1 MRFDG
6 ADYQAP
12 RDHDRLVR
20 QYDKVF
26 DLMSDRLWR
35 SLKDISDATGVPE
48 ASASA
53 LLRDFRKERNGSHTV
68 NRKYID
74 NGLYKYQLI
83 IKEEDF

>member
-35 SLKDISDATGVPE
+35 SLKDISDA
-48 ASASA
+48 AI
-53 LLRDFRKERNGSHTV
+53 LLTENMLTMV
-68 NRKYID
+68 YISTS
-74 NGLYKYQLI
+74 
-83 IKEEDF
+83 